1 MPYISPLL
9 FIERCIRRMCRMC
22 ITFCVNV
29 RSVYFYFN
37 EIFLPIKHTEHSAY
51 KNMNEYV
58 YYLASV

>member
-9 FIERCIRRMCRMC
+9 FIERCIHRMC
-22 ITFCVNV
+22 ITFCVHV

-37 EIFLPIKHTEHSAY
+37 ELFLPIKHTQHSAY